1 MTNPVNVWA
10 IRLGLLLALSA
21 SWILLYDQDSTSAFG
36 SLGVDPD
43 KRFVTETKLPLGRLS
58 FEVLE
63 KTTGVHLPARLFFAH
78 ADGRSEK
85 PIVGRF
91 KHILVTASG
100 QEIKSIPVG
109 EYDVYITRG
118 TEYSL
123 DHQKVSVTEDK
134 LAHFTSTLSRDIDT
148 SGFISSDFHLHLQFS
163 MRDGAMVAAAEGI
176 DLLTATDHNV
186 LKDYAPY
193 IDQLNLGRFITSV
206 VGAEIDTA
214 FGHYNS
220 FPMSVNQWED
230 RTFRYAIRTPG
241 ELLRMLRADPGEEIV
256 QINHPRRWEPSARSG
271 YFDERLNRETSEIEY
286 PFFETGFDQ
295 VEIFNALTDAED
307 TGPKPAEGAEPDP
320 DNKHY
325 GRTDLVNQKL
335 KDWYSLLNRGILM
348 TGVGNT
354 DAHDYPEHLPGYP
367 RNYVLSDTD
376 DPWEIDPLKVV
387 NALKQRASTASC
399 GPFIRFTANDGAQ
412 VGSIISA
419 DDNSVTLRMNVQAAP
434 WIPVDL
440 VEVVSNGHVLAK
452 FTVKPTAIEPVR
464 FVREL
469 VDRPTQDAWY
479 LVIVTSNRRWPE
491 PFPNYSSF
499 AFTNPI
505 LVDVDGNGYF
515 DPPNPGYAVSP
526 EVEAEEQKS
535 KGKTG

>member
-1 MTNPVNVWA
+1 M
-10 IRLGLLLALSA
+10 
-21 SWILLYDQDSTSAFG
+21 
-36 SLGVDPD
+36 
-43 KRFVTETKLPLGRLS
+43 
-58 FEVLE
+58 
-63 KTTGVHLPARLFFAH
+63 
-78 ADGRSEK
+78 
-85 PIVGRF
+85 
-91 KHILVTASG
+91 
-100 QEIKSIPVG
+100 
-109 EYDVYITRG
+109 
-118 TEYSL
+118 
-123 DHQKVSVTEDK
+123 
-134 LAHFTSTLSRDIDT
+134 
-148 SGFISSDFHLHLQFS
+148 
-163 MRDGAMVAAAEGI
+163 
-176 DLLTATDHNV
+176 
-186 LKDYAPY
+186 
-193 IDQLNLGRFITSV
+193 
-206 VGAEIDTA
+206 GAEVDTA

-354 DAHDYPEHLPGYP
+354 DAHAYPEHLPAYP

-376 DPWEIDPLKVV
+376 DPWKIDPLKVV

-412 VGSIISA
+412 VGSIISD

-452 FTVKPTAIEPVR
+452 FTVKPTAVEPVR

-505 LVDVDGNGYF
+505 LVDEMLSCLESAKVHGYDEDMVQGAQIYLDRPDLNPDTISPLVSSLLATKYCLPDCSGVQFKPAAGGSINGISYHNDTQTQLQEVARDSF
-515 DPPNPGYAVSP
+515 FIDALNKTILLSPKIVSLLLKLRRSLRSIISETSQIP
-526 EVEAEEQKS
+526 DEFLSLTCAMANQS
-535 KGKTG
+535 FQISGSNLW